1 MKKADFVVLLAAAF
15 YFLGYA
21 QAIEKRIEMQ
31 ALDEIVLKTGSASII
46 MKKNGS
52 ILIEGSDITLKSS
65 GKVNVKSTN
74 DVIIKGSKI
83 NGN

>member
-1 MKKADFVVLLAAAF
+1 MKKAVFVVLLAAAF